1 MNPSI
6 SCEKD
11 KIQKFIDGLTKLTLI
26 NILRMEEEEDD
37 GFEMPSVWQ

>member
-11 KIQKFIDGLTKLTLI
+11 KIQKFIHGLTKLTLM
-26 NILRMEEEEDD
+26 NILTMEEEEGDR
-37 GFEMPSVWQ
+37 FEMPSVWQ